1 MANFVATFPGQGSQY
16 VGMGKTLLEEF
27 PYAKS
32 VFEEAEDATKVN
44 LRRLCLEG
52 PEAQLNLTAHT
63 QPAILTHSAAT
74 WKILQQETGIKP
86 EVFAGHSLGE
96 YSALVAAG
104 VLTLSRAAFL
114 VHKRGGFM
122 QDAVPVGV
130 GGMAAILN
138 GGADVI
144 RDVCKKVSREN
155 HFVAVANDNNPTQL
169 VIAGHTKA
177 VAEACQIL
185 SEQHKA
191 RTVTLPVS
199 APFHSQLMKP
209 AKDAMTP
216 LLRETTLAP
225 LTAKFIPNI
234 SAELVSTYVAD
245 YLIEQIDH
253 PVLWTQTIATVK
265 ALEPKTVVEVG
276 PGRVLTGLSKRTL
289 PSTCTQIVTDDIK
302 DAIAKIRA
310 AT

>member
-1 MANFVATFPGQGSQY
+1 
-16 VGMGKTLLEEF
+16 MGKTLLEEF

-32 VFEEAEDATKVN
+32 VFEEAEDATKLN

-63 QPAILTHSAAT
+63 QPAILTHSVAT
-74 WKILQQETGIKP
+74 WKILQQETGFKP
-86 EVFAGHSLGE
+86 DVFAGHSLGE

-130 GGMAAILN
+130 GGMAAVLN

-191 RTVTLPVS
+191 RTVILPVS

-209 AKDAMTP
+209 AKD
-216 LLRETTLAP
+216 ETTLAP
-225 LTAKFIPNI
+225 LAAKFIPNI

-253 PVLWTQTIATVK
+253 PVLWTQTMATVK
-265 ALEPKTVVEVG
+265 ALEPKAVVEVG

-289 PSTCTQIVTDDIK
+289 PSTCAQLVTDDVK
-302 DAIAKIRA
+302 DAIAKLQ
-310 AT
+310 TTTYTK